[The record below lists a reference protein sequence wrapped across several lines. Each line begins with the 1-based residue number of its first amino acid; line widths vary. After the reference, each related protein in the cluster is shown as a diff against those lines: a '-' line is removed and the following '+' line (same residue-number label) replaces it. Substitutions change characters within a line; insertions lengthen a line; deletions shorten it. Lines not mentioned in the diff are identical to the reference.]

1 MKWLEL
7 DCGRRATSTTPSGRL
22 YTRFGRRRAEQDS
35 IGGLIIMINLG
46 NFSILSV
53 IQTNNLSH
61 GVPLLRLLKSTRGV

>member
-35 IGGLIIMINLG
+35 TGGL
-46 NFSILSV
+46 F
-53 IQTNNLSH
+53 
-61 GVPLLRLLKSTRGV
+61 